1 MQVSGFFCSYQSGE
15 APVNASPGSL
25 ARVIFD
31 GHCQA
36 PAEAGTISTG
46 LRLLEPA
53 ATCETLALAEPC
65 HSGFSDGLSWMRN
78 DELLLLAV
86 WMDEAS
92 GEGLERLTERAY
104 SRLLTAMQDQG
115 YPHMVRVWNYL
126 ADINAVEQQEERYR
140 QFCVGRF
147 EAFARQGVKDHD
159 FPSACAL
166 GHSGGDLVVY
176 LLASRQPPLHF
187 ENPRQV
193 SAYHYP
199 QEYGPRSPSFAR
211 ASLLTLSDGSSKLF
225 VSGTA
230 SVVGHQTRHVGD
242 VQGQLAVT
250 LENIDLLLAH
260 VLGTQ
265 SRSGD
270 ERLEVE
276 VLKVYLRNAADLA
289 LVKAGVAEHYGDVPL
304 VFVAADVCRSDL
316 LLEIDGL
323 WRLTR

>member
-1 MQVSGFFCSYQSGE
+1 LDEAADASIDSADSSSSETWLAKFLYYCSLDRRELHSFPHD
-15 APVNASPGSL
+15 ALPICPGSL

-46 LRLLEPA
+46 LRLLESA
-53 ATCETLALAEPC
+53 ATCETLALAEPRQP
-65 HSGFSDGLSWMRN
+65 GFSAGLPWRRNDGLVV
-78 DELLLLAV
+78 LAV

-187 ENPRQV
+187 ENPR
-193 SAYHYP
+193 
-199 QEYGPRSPSFAR
+199 RS
-211 ASLLTLSDGSSKLF
+211 
-225 VSGTA
+225 
-230 SVVGHQTRHVGD
+230 
-242 VQGQLAVT
+242 
-250 LENIDLLLAH
+250 E
-260 VLGTQ
+260 
-265 SRSGD
+265 
-270 ERLEVE
+270 E
-276 VLKVYLRNAADLA
+276 
-289 LVKAGVAEHYGDVPL
+289 
-304 VFVAADVCRSDL
+304 
-316 LLEIDGL
+316 
-323 WRLTR
+323 